1 MDCKIIEDLIM
12 LYAEDLC
19 SEDSKKMVEEHLK
32 TCESCKKKLA
42 SYKKDLAEEL
52 YQDKKI
58 EENRKEQKEQIPD
71 NIHPFQKIKNIM
83 WYRWI
88 GIVVLAVVLTVVVS
102 VTGWLSYVQIV
113 KEPGLSSF
121 ETIADGFSAKN
132 LCQKFADGDMDGFV
146 DGLYI
151 TVENCDNDDL
161 SAFLDDQKEKLTNL
175 YNEQLKDKALKI
187 RIEETG
193 YSETTATGSSKTT
206 ISSCV
211 QIAIEIEENYTLY
224 LALQKIG
231 SNRFAID
238 SLWYEPCEEENEM
251 DKYLE
256 LTTILDS
263 FAMYGSFTKVTSA
276 YEESFMHI
284 MRNLE
289 DFIEKDRIPDYFFR
303 EEDDLL
309 TLNKEYNAKI
319 QERLEM
325 LLEEK
330 ITITD
335 CTFQNKLYDTERKTF
350 FSYDEEKQAFITK
363 MHLIVEDSET
373 GNAAVLIREF
383 EKTDIGFK
391 MTEAETEVIG
401 TLDERVMEQLKH
413 LFD

>member
-1 MDCKIIEDLIM
+1 
-12 LYAEDLC
+12 
-19 SEDSKKMVEEHLK
+19 
-32 TCESCKKKLA
+32 
-42 SYKKDLAEEL
+42 
-52 YQDKKI
+52 
-58 EENRKEQKEQIPD
+58 
-71 NIHPFQKIKNIM
+71 
-83 WYRWI
+83 
-88 GIVVLAVVLTVVVS
+88 
-102 VTGWLSYVQIV
+102 
-113 KEPGLSSF
+113 
-121 ETIADGFSAKN
+121 
-132 LCQKFADGDMDGFV
+132 
-146 DGLYI
+146 
-151 TVENCDNDDL
+151 
-161 SAFLDDQKEKLTNL
+161 
-175 YNEQLKDKALKI
+175 
-187 RIEETG
+187 
-193 YSETTATGSSKTT
+193 
-206 ISSCV
+206 
-211 QIAIEIEENYTLY
+211 
-224 LALQKIG
+224 
-231 SNRFAID
+231 
-238 SLWYEPCEEENEM
+238 M

-325 LLEEK
+325 LLKEK

-335 CTFQNKLYDTERKTF
+335 CTFQNKIYDTERKTF

-363 MHLIVEDSET
+363 MHLIVEDTET